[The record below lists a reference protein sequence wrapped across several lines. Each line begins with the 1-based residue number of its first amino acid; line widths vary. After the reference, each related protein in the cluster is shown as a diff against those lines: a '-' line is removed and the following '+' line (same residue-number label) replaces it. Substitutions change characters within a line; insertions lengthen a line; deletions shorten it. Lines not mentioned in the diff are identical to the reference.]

1 MISSTKRVCNDMQS
15 LEEENVKII
24 PPDDYYILKI
34 KFYDAGKLERSLSER
49 VLTEDPKPLVVYY
62 SHDVMLL
69 LFSCV
74 KGTLMTNHQLDGN
87 HNLIVSKYVRFF
99 TQVLPQS
106 KDITVEIIHL
116 HSRTVIFTYLS
127 WIVFQTTQNSFVRL
141 SNGRI
146 TTKDLQFLTE
156 KELKSK
162 FSERESWDDLN
173 PHEKYGTLLALK
185 QSKNSID
192 FFSLSEP
199 FDARDTK
206 KYMAFI
212 FGKN

>member
-1 MISSTKRVCNDMQS
+1 MISSTKRVCNDMQV

-24 PPDDYYILKI
+24 PPEDYYILKI
-34 KFYDAGKLERSLSER
+34 KFYETEKLTRSLSEK
-49 VLTEDPKPLVVYY
+49 VLIEFPKPLVVYY
-62 SHDVMLL
+62 SCDIMLI

-74 KGTLMTNHQLDGN
+74 KGISSAGHQLNGN
-87 HNLIVSKYVRFF
+87 HNLIVSKYIRFF
-99 TQVLPQS
+99 TQNSPQS
-106 KDITVEIIHL
+106 KDITAEIIHL
-116 HSRTVIFTYLS
+116 RSRTVIFTYLS
-127 WIVFQTTQNSFVRL
+127 WIIFRTTQNNFVRL
-141 SNGRI
+141 SEGRI

-162 FSERESWDDLN
+162 FSEQEDWDNLD
-173 PHEKYGTLLALK
+173 PHEKYGTLMAAK
-185 QSKNSID
+185 QNKNSVE
-192 FFSLSEP
+192 FLSLSEP